1 MMPPTIRVLLV
12 EDDQDDYVLFADM
25 LREVTRRQHVVDWA
39 PTYDAALRS
48 IARGN
53 YDVCVVDYRLG
64 AHTGMEIL
72 REVCNLGKNLP
83 VVLLTGQG
91 DDAVDEEAMR
101 NGAADYLTKDT
112 LTPVMLERTIRH
124 ALERRWAAERLLESE
139 SRFHAFMGHTPAA
152 AFIKD
157 ELGRYVYR
165 NKRFENLLG
174 LKVDAHLKTD
184 LELLP
189 AEAAQAIRAADARVL
204 VNLQPSTAVE
214 EFVTPAGSRHHW
226 LVSRFPMKDSLG
238 NRLLG
243 GVAVE
248 ITDRILAEQALAT
261 ERELLQAVLD
271 NAQAGIAACDMDG
284 RLTLFNR
291 VMQEFVGKPPH
302 GVPMATWCAGLKLL
316 AADGHTP
323 LPPANFPLCRA
334 LQGEPVHNFELLV
347 PSALGAPRALLIN
360 GQPITD
366 GEGIQQG
373 AVVVAHDITARRL
386 SEQQIRQQ
394 AALLDAAT
402 DAIIVRDDD
411 NRITYWNRGAERLY
425 GWKRGEAQGRLTH
438 ELLHT
443 SVTEM
448 QVILHALHQT
458 GDWAGELRHK
468 TKDRREVTVQ
478 SHWTLVRGAAGG
490 RDSTLC
496 INTDITEKKRIEAQY
511 FRAQRME
518 SIGTLA
524 GGIAHDLNNILAPI
538 LMSSQ
543 ILRMQV
549 KDADCRD
556 LIGSLESSAQR
567 GANLVKQVLTF
578 ARGADGEKCEVQLR
592 HLIKEMH
599 RMIREMLPRNIE
611 VRVNHG
617 PDLWPV
623 LGDATQIDQVL
634 MNLCVN
640 ARDAMPE
647 GGRLDLMAENIAFK
661 PEDLAAH
668 PGAKAGPY
676 VSITVS
682 DSGTGIPPEIQERI
696 FEPFFT
702 TKEHG
707 KGTGLGLAT
716 VAGIVKG
723 HGGFLNVYSEPGNGT
738 RFRVYL
744 PATTASAPMAVPAKA
759 TEIPR
764 GNGECILVVDDEQ
777 PILDLVRRTLEAF
790 NYRVLTA
797 NDGTIGL
804 SLAIQ
809 HHGVLRLVIT
819 DMMMPKLEGAALMRA
834 ISNLKPDLPFIAVS
848 GLAHNEK
855 TAHAATESYSA
866 FLAKPFTAE
875 ALLRTVA
882 RALTSTRAR
891 RPEAS
896 LPGVAPAV

>member
-1 MMPPTIRVLLV
+1 MMPTIIRVLLV
-12 EDDQDDYVLFADM
+12 EDDQDDYVLFADL

-48 IARGN
+48 IAKGN

-72 REVCNLGKNLP
+72 REVCSLGKNLP
-83 VVLLTGQG
+83 VILLTGQG
-91 DDAVDEEAMR
+91 DDGVDEEAMR

-139 SRFHAFMGHTPAA
+139 SRFLAFMGHTPAG

-157 ELGRYVYR
+157 ELGRYLYR
-165 NKRFENLLG
+165 NKRFEELLG
-174 LKVDAHLKTD
+174 LKADAHLKTD
-184 LELLP
+184 LDLLP
-189 AEAAQAIRAADARVL
+189 EETARALREADARVL
-204 VNLQPSTAVE
+204 VSGQAATAVE
-214 EFVTPAGSRHHW
+214 EFTTPAGNRHHW
-226 LVSRFPMKDSLG
+226 LVSRFPMKDALG
-238 NRLLG
+238 SRLLG

-271 NAQAGIAACDMDG
+271 NAQAGIAACDAEG
-284 RLTLFNR
+284 RITLFNR
-291 VMQEFVGKPPH
+291 VMQEFMGRPPH
-302 GVPMATWCAGLKLL
+302 GVPLAAWCAGLKLL
-316 AADGHTP
+316 AADGHSP
-323 LPPANFPLCRA
+323 LPPADFPLFRA
-334 LQGEPVHNFELLV
+334 LQGEPLHNFELLV
-347 PSALGAPRALLIN
+347 SSASGTTRALLVN

-366 GEGIQQG
+366 GDGTRQG
-373 AVVVAHDITARRL
+373 AVVVAHDITARRQ

-394 AALLDAAT
+394 AELLDAAT
-402 DAIIVRDDD
+402 DAILVRDAD

-425 GWKRGEAQGRLTH
+425 GWSRDEAQGRAAH
-438 ELLHT
+438 ELLRISPTDLQALLHT
-443 SVTEM
+443 
-448 QVILHALHQT
+448 LHQS
-458 GDWAGELRHK
+458 GDWAGEQRHQ
-468 TKDRREVTVQ
+468 TKAGREVTVQ
-478 SHWTLVRGAAGG
+478 SHWTLVRGREGEPA
-490 RDSTLC
+490 STLC

-511 FRAQRME
+511 LRAQRME

-524 GGIAHDLNNILAPI
+524 GGVAHDLNNILAPM
-538 LMSSQ
+538 LMASQ
-543 ILRMQV
+543 ILRMQLG
-549 KDADCRD
+549 KADCND
-556 LIGSLESSAQR
+556 LIDSLESSAQR
-567 GANLVKQVLTF
+567 GAKLVKQVLTF
-578 ARGADGEKCEVQLR
+578 ARGGTEGEKCEVQLR

-599 RMIREMLPRNIE
+599 RMIREMLPSNIE

-617 PDLWPV
+617 PDLWAV

-647 GGRLDLMAENIAFK
+647 GGRLEILAENIAFK

-676 VSITVS
+676 VVITVS

-723 HGGFLNVYSEPGNGT
+723 HGGFLNVYSEVGNGT
-738 RFRVYL
+738 RFRIYF
-744 PATTASAPMAVPAKA
+744 PAATEPAPAAVPAKA

-764 GNGECILVVDDEQ
+764 GNGECILVVDDER
-777 PILDLVRRTLEAF
+777 PILELVRRTLEAF

-797 NDGTIGL
+797 NDGTVGL

-834 ISNLKPDLPFIAVS
+834 INNLKPDLPFIAVS

-855 TAHAATESYSA
+855 TAHAATEGYSA

-875 ALLRTVA
+875 VLLRTVA
-882 RALTSTRAR
+882 KALSATRPA
-891 RPEAS
+891 AAAAT
-896 LPGVAPAV
+896 APAA

>member
-124 ALERRWAAERLLESE
+124 AMERRWAAERLLESE

-157 ELGRYVYR
+157 DLGRYVYR
-165 NKRFENLLG
+165 NKRFEELLG
-174 LKVDAHLKTD
+174 LKADAHLKTD
-184 LELLP
+184 LDLLP
-189 AEAAQAIRAADARVL
+189 QDTARALREADARVL
-204 VNLQPSTAVE
+204 VNGQPATAVE
-214 EFVTPAGSRHHW
+214 EFITPAGNKHHW
-226 LVSRFPMKDSLG
+226 LVSRFPMKDALG
-238 NRLLG
+238 QRLLG

-271 NAQAGIAACDMDG
+271 NAQAGIAACDAQG
-284 RLTLFNR
+284 RITLFNR
-291 VMQEFVGKPPH
+291 VMQEFVGKPPR
-302 GVPMATWCAGLKLL
+302 GIALGAWCAGLKLTTPEAPGPL
-316 AADGHTP
+316 AP
-323 LPPANFPLCRA
+323 ESFPLCRA
-334 LQGEPVHNFELLV
+334 LNGEPVQNFELLV
-347 PSALGAPRALLIN
+347 GSLTGPARDLLVN
-360 GQPITD
+360 GQPIADED
-366 GEGIQQG
+366 GVRQG
-373 AVVVAHDITARRL
+373 AVMVAHDITARRL

-438 ELLHT
+438 ELLQT
-443 SVTEM
+443 NATEM

-468 TKDRREVTVQ
+468 TKDGREVTVQ

-490 RDSTLC
+490 RASTLC
-496 INTDITEKKRIEAQY
+496 INTDITEKKKIEAQY
-511 FRAQRME
+511 LRAQRME

-524 GGIAHDLNNILAPI
+524 GGVAHDLNNILAPM
-538 LMSSQ
+538 LMASQ
-543 ILRMQV
+543 ILRMQL
-549 KDADCRD
+549 KDENCRD
-556 LIGSLESSAQR
+556 LIDSLESSAQR
-567 GANLVKQVLTF
+567 GAKLVKQVLTF

-592 HLIKEMH
+592 HLVKELH
-599 RMIREMLPRNIE
+599 QMIRGTLPSNID
-611 VRVNHG
+611 VRVNYG

-647 GGRLDLMAENIAFK
+647 GGRLDILAENITFK
-661 PEDLAAH
+661 PEDIVAH

-676 VSITVS
+676 VSITVT

-702 TKEHG
+702 TKELG

-723 HGGFLNVYSEPGNGT
+723 HGGFLNVYSEVGNGT

-744 PATTASAPMAVPAKA
+744 PATTAPVATPTPNKA
-759 TEIPR
+759 SEIPR

-777 PILDLVRRTLEAF
+777 PILDLVRRTLDSF

-797 NDGTIGL
+797 NDGTLGL
-804 SLAIQ
+804 SQAIQ

-834 ISNLKPDLPFIAVS
+834 INNLKPDLPFIAIS

-855 TAHAATESYSA
+855 TAHAATEGYSA

-882 RALTSTRAR
+882 KALASG
-891 RPEAS
+891 RPRT
-896 LPGVAPAV
+896 PAADGTTAGNQP

>member
-1 MMPPTIRVLLV
+1 MTPPTIRVLLV

-91 DDAVDEEAMR
+91 DDGVDEEAMR

-157 ELGRYVYR
+157 DLGRYVYR
-165 NKRFENLLG
+165 NKRFEELLG
-174 LKVDAHLKTD
+174 LKADAHLKTD
-184 LELLP
+184 LDLLP
-189 AEAAQAIRAADARVL
+189 EETARAIREADARVL
-204 VNLQPSTAVE
+204 VNGHPATAVE
-214 EFVTPAGSRHHW
+214 EFVTPSGSKHHW
-226 LVSRFPMKDSLG
+226 LVSRFPMKDALG
-238 NRLLG
+238 SRLLG

-271 NAQAGIAACDMDG
+271 NAQAGIAACDAQG
-284 RLTLFNR
+284 RITLFNR
-291 VMQEFVGKPPH
+291 VMQEFVGRPPR
-302 GVPMATWCAGLKLL
+302 GVPLAAWCAGLKLTTPDAHGPL
-316 AADGHTP
+316 AP
-323 LPPANFPLCRA
+323 ESFPLCRA
-334 LQGEPVHNFELLV
+334 LKGEPLHNFELLV
-347 PSALGAPRALLIN
+347 PAPAGPPRALLVN

-366 GEGIQQG
+366 EDGVCQG
-373 AVVVAHDITARRL
+373 AVMVAHDITARRR

-402 DAIIVRDDD
+402 DAIIVHDAD
-411 NRITYWNRGAERLY
+411 NRITYWNRGSERLY
-425 GWKRGEAQGRLTH
+425 GWTQGEAQGRVAH
-438 ELLHT
+438 ELLQT
-443 SVTEM
+443 SPTEM

-458 GDWAGELRHK
+458 GDWAGELHHR
-468 TKDRREVTVQ
+468 TRNRREITVQ
-478 SHWTLVRGAAGG
+478 SHWTLVRGAAGEPA
-490 RDSTLC
+490 SALC
-496 INTDITEKKRIEAQY
+496 INTDITEKKKIEAQY
-511 FRAQRME
+511 LRAQRME

-524 GGIAHDLNNILAPI
+524 GGVAHDLNNILAPM
-538 LMSSQ
+538 LMASQ
-543 ILRMQV
+543 ILRMQL
-549 KDADCRD
+549 KDENCRD
-556 LIGSLESSAQR
+556 LIDSLESSAQR

-578 ARGADGEKCEVQLR
+578 ARGGTEGEKGEVQLR
-592 HLIKEMH
+592 HLVKEMH
-599 RMIREMLPRNIE
+599 LMIREMLPSHIE
-611 VRVNHG
+611 VQVNYG
-617 PDLWPV
+617 SDLWPV
-623 LGDATQIDQVL
+623 VGDATQIDQVL

-647 GGRLDLMAENIAFK
+647 GGRLEIMAENIAFK

-676 VSITVS
+676 VVVTVS

-723 HGGFLNVYSEPGNGT
+723 HGGFLNVYSEVGNGT

-744 PATTASAPMAVPAKA
+744 PATTAPAIEAVPAKKS
-759 TEIPR
+759 EIPR
-764 GNGECILVVDDEQ
+764 GNGECVLVVDDEQ
-777 PILDLVRRTLEAF
+777 PILELVRRTLEAF

-797 NDGTIGL
+797 NDGTVGL

-834 ISNLKPDLPFIAVS
+834 INNLKPDLPFIAVS

-855 TAHAATESYSA
+855 TAHAATEGYSA

-882 RALTSTRAR
+882 RALASGRAR
-891 RPEAS
+891 PPEAV
-896 LPGVAPAV
+896 PEHKG